1 MHERESPEL
10 TAMPSHSRTCQILA
24 SLAALGLFLACLSLN
39 AALAQVSPPA
49 PAPAQSSTGD
59 PPAIV
64 ARVAQL
70 TGVVSFRAAGDDNWD
85 VARLNYPVTPGSA
98 LWTEPGARATID
110 VAGSHL
116 TMNSTTEFDINNLDA
131 QSLQATLPQGE
142 VYLRLRNLSN
152 AETFSITT
160 PRGVVTI
167 QSDGR
172 YGIAAGDT
180 QHPTLVTVLD
190 GSAQITGD
198 GEPVNVSANA
208 TATITGADTFQI
220 TVGRAQI
227 DPFLAAMLAQEHP
240 VASAS
245 TPPAVQQMT
254 GNADL
259 AAYGTWRTDPQYG
272 QVWYPRVAA
281 GWVPYRDGYWSWV
294 EPWGWT
300 WIDYEPWGFAP
311 FHYGRWCSIGGIWAW
326 APAPFV
332 VNSVVAAPVY
342 TPALV
347 AFFGFGG
354 GGVSVGV
361 GGGFGWNSVG
371 WVPLAPDEP
380 FLPWYHA
387 SETYIRNVN
396 VTSVRNI
403 TNITNNNINNIT
415 INRFTNL
422 RAASVVPA
430 SVMQASRPVATAVQP
445 IPPNELERARP
456 MLGRPPVTPAA
467 TTIGVT
473 HAVAQRLHLPENQV
487 ALAQHHAPGPPI
499 RPTEAGHPMF
509 SAAALD
515 RPPSPLAQGGHP
527 GVVDRPQGGPGGL
540 TPHPNGL
547 PSLREPGSTAVH
559 AGVDAHGMAGPRL
572 SGPFVPHHPPA
583 PDHASYAGSPT
594 PTQFG
599 DRGTPRMVAAA
610 PPHPTLPPAR
620 HPSALATPHFT
631 APPPHFA
638 APRPPFGASPTSRV
652 AGPQPRFQTAPM

>member
-1 MHERESPEL
+1 
-10 TAMPSHSRTCQILA
+10 MPSHSRTCRKLA
-24 SLAALGLFLACLSLN
+24 PLAALGLFLASLSLN

-70 TGVVSFRAAGDDNWD
+70 MGVVSFRAAGDDNWD

-98 LWTEPGARATID
+98 LWTEPGARATLD
-110 VAGSHL
+110 VAGNRL
-116 TMNSTTEFDINNLDA
+116 MMNSTTEFEVNNLDA
-131 QSLQATLPQGE
+131 QKLQATLPQGE
-142 VYLRLRNLSN
+142 VYLRLRYLSN
-152 AETFSITT
+152 VETFSITT
-160 PRGVVTI
+160 PRGVVSI

-190 GSAQITGD
+190 GSAQIAGD
-198 GEPVNVSANA
+198 GEPVNVSANE

-240 VASAS
+240 VAIAS
-245 TPPAVQQMT
+245 MPPAVQQMT
-254 GNADL
+254 GYADL

-332 VNSVVAAPVY
+332 VKSVVAAPVY

-354 GGVSVGV
+354 GGVSRGVGV
-361 GGGFGWNSVG
+361 SFGWNSVG
-371 WVPLAPDEP
+371 WVPLAPNEP

-387 SETYIRNVN
+387 SEAYIRNVN
-396 VTSVRNI
+396 ATSVRNI
-403 TNITNNNINNIT
+403 TNVANNNINNIT

-445 IPPNELERARP
+445 IPPNQLARARP
-456 MLGRPPVTPAA
+456 ML
-467 TTIGVT
+467 
-473 HAVAQRLHLPENQV
+473 
-487 ALAQHHAPGPPI
+487 
-499 RPTEAGHPMF
+499 
-509 SAAALD
+509 
-515 RPPSPLAQGGHP
+515 
-527 GVVDRPQGGPGGL
+527 
-540 TPHPNGL
+540 
-547 PSLREPGSTAVH
+547 
-559 AGVDAHGMAGPRL
+559 AGPR
-572 SGPFVPHHPPA
+572 
-583 PDHASYAGSPT
+583 
-594 PTQFG
+594 
-599 DRGTPRMVAAA
+599 
-610 PPHPTLPPAR
+610 
-620 HPSALATPHFT
+620 
-631 APPPHFA
+631 
-638 APRPPFGASPTSRV
+638 
-652 AGPQPRFQTAPM
+652 